1 MAEPWLYVLIVLS
14 LIAGVF
20 LFRSEI
26 LFLLRHKKTEGTIVN
41 WLKAKQK
48 GKDFFY
54 PLIAFDDENGTPIQ
68 FRAEERCEGSP
79 MYPPG
84 TKVTIK
90 YISGNQ
96 EFRKVKYPTK

>member
-1 MAEPWLYVLIVLS
+1 MGEPWLYALIGLS
-14 LIAGVF
+14 FIAGAF

-26 LFLLRHKKTEGTIVN
+26 LFLLRHKETEGTIVN

-54 PLIAFDDENGTPIQ
+54 PLIVFNDENEKPIQ

-84 TKVTIK
+84 TKVIIK
-90 YISGNQ
+90 YVPGNP
-96 EFRKVKYPTK
+96 EFRKVKYPSK